1 MGSGKSVIAK
11 ELAALLS
18 CPFVDTDE
26 WIEGRRCKT
35 ISEIFQEEGEES
47 FRTLENECLEFLMEQ
62 ENMVIAT
69 GGGMA
74 CHHHNIDLMNE
85 MGETVYLNASVD
97 LLTDR
102 LWKEKQE
109 RPKLD
114 NYHSREDLNS
124 FISIH
129 INTRLVDYQKSTHT
143 VVIEQKSIQDI
154 AEEIKSIL
162 R

>member
-1 MGSGKSVIAK
+1 MGSGKSAIAK
-11 ELAALLS
+11 ELARLLS
-18 CPFVDTDE
+18 CRFVDTDT

-35 ISEIFQEEGEES
+35 ISEIFQEEGDES
-47 FRTLENECLEFLMEQ
+47 FRTLENECLEFLMGQ

-85 MGETVYLNASVD
+85 MGATVYLNASVD

-109 RPKLD
+109 RPKLV
-114 NYHSREDLNS
+114 NCHSKADLNS
-124 FISIH
+124 FVSTH
-129 INTRLVDYQKSTHT
+129 INTRLADYQKSIHT
-143 VVIEQKSIQDI
+143 VTIEQQSIQDI